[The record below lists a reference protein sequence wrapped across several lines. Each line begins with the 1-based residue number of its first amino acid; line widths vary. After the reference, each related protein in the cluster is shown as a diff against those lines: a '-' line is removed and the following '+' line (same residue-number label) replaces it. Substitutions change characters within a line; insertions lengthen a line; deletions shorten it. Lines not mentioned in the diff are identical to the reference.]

1 MRAAGEDKRF
11 GIKCFG
17 VEKDMGKDAEVAF
30 FPFIFYNKNDVH
42 KTDGFKEYGSFTD
55 SGPSDDM
62 TGRYGRCRN
71 G

>member
-30 FPFIFYNKNDVH
+30 FPFIFYNKKDVR
-42 KTDGFKEYGSFTD
+42 KTDGLKNMDHLRTAGHL
-55 SGPSDDM
+55 M
-62 TGRYGRCRN
+62 I
-71 G
+71 